1 MQMNP
6 FHANVWFLYPL
17 KTSENL
23 WFPLSSQYYISIT
36 PETLWCFQG
45 IYKCIITKKW
55 VNQKQKG
62 KNEELNT
69 TNCLSVFDQFARL
82 ELKELKAMLKNLAK
96 FSENTKDEVSSF
108 ENFKK

>member
-1 MQMNP
+1 MVNINSIFCGLIICSNWKVQMNP
-6 FHANVWFLYPL
+6 FHADVWFLCPM

-23 WFPLSSQYYISIT
+23 WFPLSTQYYISIT
-36 PETLWCFQG
+36 PEILWCFQG

-69 TNCLSVFDQFARL
+69 REAASGNSLL
-82 ELKELKAMLKNLAK
+82 EMI
-96 FSENTKDEVSSF
+96 
-108 ENFKK
+108 